1 MIGAPLALLLALAA
15 GLHPQ
20 SQSTSRVALEGAKVR
35 LELRCQSLAMIEAV
49 GGDVDGDGAL
59 DERELASSRS
69 AIERYV
75 ALHYRL
81 AALDGAQAKDAIE
94 LSLTHLAPVPAAE
107 SPVGESWVQVELA
120 GTLPR
125 PPRGLRAEIDLF
137 RDRNPLHRDTAT
149 VLWNAE
155 PPRVFVSGPEASVW
169 TIEPAS
175 VRRPSVIAA
184 FVREGARHILGGLDH
199 LAFLLALLLAA
210 RSLRSLVATITAF
223 TAAHSLTL
231 ALAALDV
238 LRLPSRAVELA
249 IALSIAYVALE
260 NLLAPRSSARWIE
273 AFLFG
278 LVHGLGFA
286 SFLSQSLVA
295 EPLRLSAL
303 VGFNLGVELGQLAVV
318 APLAL
323 VLRLVPGRRRGQE
336 PDSAAASLA
345 PSWLRASASAALA
358 ALSLWWFAG
367 RAGWV

>member
-1 MIGAPLALLLALAA
+1 MIGALFALLFVLAA
-15 GLHPQ
+15 GPHPQ
-20 SQSTSRVALEGAKVR
+20 SQSTSRIALTGASVR
-35 LELRCQSLAMIEAV
+35 LELRCQALALIEAV
-49 GGDVDGDGAL
+49 GGDLDGDGAL
-59 DERELASSRS
+59 DERELASATAS
-69 AIERYV
+69 IERYV

-81 AALDGAQAKDAIE
+81 TALEGADAAVAVE
-94 LSLTHLAPVPAAE
+94 LSPAQVALVPVADCP
-107 SPVGESWVQVELA
+107 PGESWVQVELA
-120 GTLPR
+120 ATLSR

-137 RDRNPLHRDTAT
+137 RERNPLHRDTAT
-149 VLWNAE
+149 VLWNDEA
-155 PPRVFVSGPEASVW
+155 PRVFVAGPEAPTW
-169 TIEPAS
+169 TMEPAA

-184 FVREGARHILGGLDH
+184 FVREGARHILSGLDH

-238 LRLPSRAVELA
+238 VRLPSRAVELA

-303 VGFNLGVELGQLAVV
+303 IGFNLGVELGQLAVV
-318 APLAL
+318 LPLTL
-323 VLRLVPGRRRGQE
+323 VLRIVPGRRKGPE
-336 PDSAAASLA
+336 PDAASAIA
-345 PSWLRASASAALA
+345 PRWLRASASAALA

>member
-1 MIGAPLALLLALAA
+1 MIGAPLALLLAIVA
-15 GLHPQ
+15 GPHPQ
-20 SQSTSRVALEGAKVR
+20 SQSTSRVALEGTSLR
-35 LELRCQSLAMIEAV
+35 LELRCQSLAWIEAV
-49 GGDVDGDGAL
+49 GGDLDGDGDL
-59 DERELASSRS
+59 DERELASSSS

-81 AALDGAQAKDAIE
+81 AALDGADAAVAVE
-94 LSLTHLAPVPAAE
+94 LSLTKLAPVPAAE
-107 SPVGESWVQVELA
+107 SPLGESWIQLELSGA
-120 GTLPR
+120 LSR

-137 RDRNPLHRDTAT
+137 RERNPLHRDTAT
-149 VLWNAE
+149 VLWNDE
-155 PPRVFVSGPEASVW
+155 PARVFVAGPEASTW
-169 TIEPAS
+169 KIEPAA
-175 VRRPSVIAA
+175 VRRPSVIVA
-184 FVREGARHILGGLDH
+184 FVREGARHILSGLDH

-231 ALAALDV
+231 ALAALDL

-323 VLRLVPGRRRGQE
+323 ALRLVPGRRAGQE
-336 PDSAAASLA
+336 PESVPALA